1 MCYSNTSLIA
11 RALHMAVASTET
23 MNSQDIDPDII
34 KARLRL
40 IREIADG
47 LGVDIKIPSNRVVM
61 IKRLLSKDI

>member
-1 MCYSNTSLIA
+1 MCYSSTSLIA
-11 RALHMAVASTET
+11 RILRMAVASTET
-23 MNSQDIDPDII
+23 MNNQDADPDII

-61 IKRLLSKDI
+61 IKRFLPKDI